1 MPFGGGFLG
10 LKLDKETRRQVLH
23 FALGMVF
30 FAFLSIGRNTLLFAL
45 SVALAGGIL
54 LINQLIL
61 GRFPALKK
69 IVCMFER
76 KDARFLGDS
85 TVWYVSGLLISS
97 TFLQNPNEIAA
108 AIIALA
114 VGDSFSNIF
123 GRMGK
128 MRIPWNKRKTF
139 EGMAAF
145 FIGTLLSYLFIGPM
159 AFLFSLAMAV
169 VETIPQGVDDNFVI
183 PIAGAIFFRVV
194 A

>member
-1 MPFGGGFLG
+1 
-10 LKLDKETRRQVLH
+10 
-23 FALGMVF
+23 MVF

-54 LINQLIL
+54 LINQIIL

-169 VETIPQGVDDNFVI
+169 VETIPQGIDDNFVI

>member
-145 FIGTLLSYLFIGPM
+145 FIGTLVSYFFIGPM

>member
-54 LINQLIL
+54 LINQIIL

-169 VETIPQGVDDNFVI
+169 VETIPQGIDDNFVI

>member
-169 VETIPQGVDDNFVI
+169 VETIPQGIDDNFVI